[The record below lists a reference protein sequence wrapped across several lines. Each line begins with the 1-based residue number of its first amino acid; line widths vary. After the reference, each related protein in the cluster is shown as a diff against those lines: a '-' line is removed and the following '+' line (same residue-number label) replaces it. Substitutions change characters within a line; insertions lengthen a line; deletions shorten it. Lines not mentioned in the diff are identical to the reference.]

1 MHAIGVIVI
10 GRNEGQRLRLCL
22 ASVAGAAARVVY
34 VDSGS
39 TDGSPAAARE
49 MGVDVVQLDT
59 SIPFTAARARN
70 TGMQRL
76 QAISDRSIE
85 LVQFVD
91 GDCEV
96 EPGWLATAAA
106 ALADRPD
113 VALVCG
119 RRRERFLD
127 ASVYN
132 RLCDLEW
139 DTPIGEATECGGDA
153 MMRAGVFDEVGGYD
167 ESLIAGEEPELCVRL
182 RSRGGKILRLD
193 APMTLHDAAMTRFG
207 QWWKRNVRNGHAF
220 AEGAAMHGRTP
231 ARHWVRQARGNW
243 IWGMA
248 LPAIA
253 IAAAWPTRGVSL
265 LLLLAYPL
273 QGFRIY
279 LGARRRGRPS
289 RDAAL
294 MGVFYTLCKFP
305 QAQGQARYV
314 LSRWSGRR
322 PRLIEYK
329 GLALGIDGADGR

>member
-1 MHAIGVIVI
+1 MYAIGVIII
-10 GRNEGQRLRLCL
+10 GRNEGQRLRRCL
-22 ASVAGAAARVVY
+22 ASVTGSAARVVY

-39 TDGSPAAARE
+39 SDGSPAAARE

-59 SIPFTAARARN
+59 TIPFTAARARN

-76 QAISDRSIE
+76 RALDPAIE

-96 EPGWLATAAA
+96 EPGWLTTAAA

-119 RRRERFLD
+119 RRRERFPD

-153 MMRAGVFDEVGGYD
+153 AMRAAAFDQAGGYD
-167 ESLIAGEEPELCVRL
+167 PTLIAGEEPELCVRL
-182 RSRGGKILRLD
+182 RSRGWKIVRLD

-220 AEGAAMHGRTP
+220 AEGSAMHGRSP
-231 ARHWVRQARGNW
+231 ARHWVRQARSNW
-243 IWGMA
+243 IWGAAVPMLA
-248 LPAIA
+248 V
-253 IAAAWPTRGVSL
+253 AAAWPTRGLSL
-265 LLLLAYPL
+265 LLLGAYPV
-273 QGFRIY
+273 QAFRIY
-279 LGARRRGRPS
+279 RSALRQGRS
-289 RDAAL
+289 DRDAML
-294 MGVFYTLCKFP
+294 MGIFYTLGKFP
-305 QAQGQARYV
+305 AAVGQARYL
-314 LSRWSGRR
+314 LSRWRGRR
-322 PRLIEYK
+322 LQLIEYK
-329 GLALGIDGADGR
+329 GLSLGIDGADSR

>member
-1 MHAIGVIVI
+1 M
-10 GRNEGQRLRLCL
+10 QRLR
-22 ASVAGAAARVVY
+22 
-34 VDSGS
+34 
-39 TDGSPAAARE
+39 
-49 MGVDVVQLDT
+49 
-59 SIPFTAARARN
+59 TAEP
-70 TGMQRL
+70 T
-76 QAISDRSIE
+76 IE

-96 EPGWLATAAA
+96 ESGWLAAAAA
-106 ALADRPD
+106 ALADRPE

-119 RRRERFLD
+119 RRRERFPD

-153 MMRAGVFDEVGGYD
+153 MMRASAFDAVGGYD

-182 RSRGGKILRLD
+182 RARDWKILRLD
-193 APMTLHDAAMTRFG
+193 APMTIHDAAMTRFG

-220 AEGAAMHGRTP
+220 AEGAAMHGRSP

-243 IWGMA
+243 IWGIAVPAVA
-248 LPAIA
+248 L
-253 IAAAWPTRGVSL
+253 AAAWPTRGVSL
-265 LLLLAYPL
+265 LLLAAYPL

-279 LGARRRGRPS
+279 RGARRRGKAP

-294 MGVFYTLCKFP
+294 MGAFYTLCKFP
-305 QAQGQARYV
+305 QALGQARY
-314 LSRWSGRR
+314 LISRWSGRR

-329 GLALGIDGADGR
+329 GLALGIDGTAGR